1 MISIHLNIF
10 IYTQNCMLLTKI
22 RDKKR
27 LRKSVFGYGDAH
39 EHPIGGTL
47 YERPP
52 VLNDLILVNQVG
64 SLIRRS
70 TVYVCTKMPPPTRME
85 KL

>member
-1 MISIHLNIF
+1 
-10 IYTQNCMLLTKI
+10 MLLTKI

-52 VLNDLILVNQVG
+52 VLNDLILVHQVG

>member
-1 MISIHLNIF
+1 
-10 IYTQNCMLLTKI
+10 MLLTKI

-52 VLNDLILVNQVG
+52 VLNDLILVHQVG

-70 TVYVCTKMPPPTRME
+70 TVRLFREEPTDRYAEVGPTRE
-85 KL
+85 